1 MIYFNVPPYV
11 GGELENIN
19 CAVSDRRISGDG
31 EFTRKCHLWLEEHTG
46 ASKALLT
53 TSCTHSLEMA
63 AILANIKPGDEVIMP
78 SFTFVSTANAFVLRG
93 AKIVFVD
100 VRPDT
105 MNIDESLIEDAIT
118 EKTAAIVLVHYAG
131 VACEMDVIMD
141 IAVRHNLVVIEDAA
155 QAITSTY
162 KGRTLG
168 TIGDYG
174 CYSFHETKNVSMGEG
189 GALLLRDSQNA
200 ERAEIIREKGTN
212 RSKFFRGEI
221 DKYTWVDIGSS
232 YLPSEINAAYLYT
245 QLEKVNEIEESRISS
260 WNNYCAR
267 LIDLAGTGKIDIP
280 FIPYNCR
287 HNAHIFYIKTR
298 DIHERTEF
306 IRFMKQNG
314 VGCVFHYIPL
324 HSSPAGLKFGRFS
337 GEDRYTTTESERLV
351 RLPMFYGMT
360 TEENNYVCDKVLE
373 FYSEAR

>member
-1 MIYFNVPPYV
+1 
-11 GGELENIN
+11 
-19 CAVSDRRISGDG
+19 
-31 EFTRKCHLWLEEHTG
+31 
-46 ASKALLT
+46 
-53 TSCTHSLEMA
+53 
-63 AILANIKPGDEVIMP
+63 MP

-100 VRPDT
+100 VRSDT

-221 DKYTWVDIGSS
+221 DKYTWVDMGSS

-314 VGCVFHYIPL
+314 VGCVFHFIPL

>member
-1 MIYFNVPPYV
+1 
-11 GGELENIN
+11 
-19 CAVSDRRISGDG
+19 
-31 EFTRKCHLWLEEHTG
+31 
-46 ASKALLT
+46 
-53 TSCTHSLEMA
+53 
-63 AILANIKPGDEVIMP
+63 
-78 SFTFVSTANAFVLRG
+78 
-93 AKIVFVD
+93 
-100 VRPDT
+100 
-105 MNIDESLIEDAIT
+105 
-118 EKTAAIVLVHYAG
+118 
-131 VACEMDVIMD
+131 MD